1 MNEDLVAAARQPF
14 AGGVRDRP
22 EMPGIQGPKLVAN
35 IGSGRKTF
43 A

>member
-1 MNEDLVAAARQPF
+1 MKTPWRRRANLSPMVFENR
-14 AGGVRDRP
+14 R